1 MEIGA
6 GSFANVY
13 MAAKVNSNANGSEE
27 EELVAV
33 KQIKSMK
40 RLFIAKA
47 EVKWLRQF
55 KGLSCITDLLGVYSD
70 TSSF

>member
-40 RLFIAKA
+40 RL
-47 EVKWLRQF
+47 LRR
-55 KGLSCITDLLGVYSD
+55 
-70 TSSF
+70 

>member
-1 MEIGA
+1 MKIGS
-6 GSFANVY
+6 GSFANVHI
-13 MAAKVNSNANGSEE
+13 AAKVNSNANGSEE
-27 EELVAV
+27 VELVAV
-33 KQIKSMK
+33 KKLKSMK

-55 KGLSCITDLLGVYSD
+55 KGLSCITDLLRVYSD